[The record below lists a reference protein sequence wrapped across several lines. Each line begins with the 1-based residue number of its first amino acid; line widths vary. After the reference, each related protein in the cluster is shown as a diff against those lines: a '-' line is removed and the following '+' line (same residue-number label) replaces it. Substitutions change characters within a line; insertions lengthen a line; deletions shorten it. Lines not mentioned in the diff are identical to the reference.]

1 MLAEKPDARSNR
13 GMKKKRINVL
23 LVEDNA
29 DEIAIIR
36 QRLECAKNSH
46 FNLISVISIAAA
58 LNRLAGNDID
68 AIMLDLIL
76 PDSRG
81 RDTFT
86 QIYSRVPDIPIIVLT
101 CMDDEALALGLVQEG
116 AQDYLIKGQS
126 DINML
131 ARVVSYAIERNTA
144 KKIRKEA
151 LEHMRELSDL
161 KSQFV
166 AEASHEIRTP
176 LAIIREFVALVHDK
190 TAGPLNDKQHGYL
203 ASALRNC
210 DKLTE
215 LINHILDLARIEAGK
230 KELHTMKVDMV
241 TLLTQFRNDFLPLGN
256 SKKQNLRIDVP
267 DILPM
272 AYCDINSVQNI
283 LTNLI
288 GNAHKFTP
296 EGGTIRVSCRP
307 EGRFLRIG
315 VEDNGPGIPIEQ
327 QGQIFEPFIQL
338 NHPDSPVL
346 KGTGLGLKIAKNLVE
361 MNGGNI
367 SVESKPGKG
376 SCFSFT
382 LPTHDKEVP
391 RRILIV
397 DDDEQVVRMIG
408 SMLRNSDFNLEI
420 KSTLKGLNALIVA
433 GEFKP
438 DLVILDVYLDDVD
451 GKQVLLSLKQQLA
464 DKPCKVL
471 MISGNRPLLSKMKE
485 YGADEF
491 LSKPFSAD
499 DLLAKVQILLGLD
512 SKTYVISFDEKVT
525 ARAQ

>member
-1 MLAEKPDARSNR
+1 
-13 GMKKKRINVL
+13 MKKKRINIL

-29 DEIAIIR
+29 DEIAIIS
-36 QRLECAKNSH
+36 QRLECAKNFP
-46 FNLISVISIAAA
+46 FNLVSVVSIKAAM
-58 LNRLAGNDID
+58 NRLAGNDID

-81 RDTFT
+81 RNTFT
-86 QIYSRVPDIPIIVLT
+86 QIYSRFPDIPIIVLT
-101 CMDDEALALGLVQEG
+101 CMDDEDLALGLVQEG

-144 KKIRKEA
+144 KKTRKEA

-176 LAIIREFVALVHDK
+176 LAIIRELVALVHDK

-230 KELHTMKVDMV
+230 RELHLKKVDMV

-256 SKKQNLRIDVP
+256 SKKQTLRLDVSEN
-267 DILPM
+267 LPM
-272 AYCDINSVQNI
+272 AHCDINSVQNI
-283 LTNLI
+283 LTNLV

-296 EGGTIRVSCRP
+296 EGGTICVSCRQ
-307 EGRFLRIG
+307 EGRFLRTS
-315 VEDNGPGIPIEQ
+315 VEDNGAGIPIEQ
-327 QGQIFEPFIQL
+327 QGQVFEPFTQL
-338 NHPDSPVL
+338 NQPDSPAL
-346 KGTGLGLKIAKNLVE
+346 KGTGLGLKIAKSLVE

-382 LPTHDKEVP
+382 LPTHDKEIP

-397 DDDEQVVRMIG
+397 DDDEAVVRMIE
-408 SMLRNSDFNLEI
+408 SMLKNSDFNLEV

-438 DLVILDVYLDDVD
+438 DLVILDIYLEDVN
-451 GKQVLLSLKQQLA
+451 GKQVLLPLKQQF
-464 DKPCKVL
+464 KNNSCKVL
-471 MISGNRPLLSKMKE
+471 MISGDRPMLKE
-485 YGADEF
+485 LKEWGADEF
-491 LSKPFSAD
+491 VHKPFSID
-499 DLLAKVQILLGLD
+499 DLLSKVQILLGLE
-512 SKTYVISFDEKVT
+512 SKTYVMPFND
-525 ARAQ
+525 